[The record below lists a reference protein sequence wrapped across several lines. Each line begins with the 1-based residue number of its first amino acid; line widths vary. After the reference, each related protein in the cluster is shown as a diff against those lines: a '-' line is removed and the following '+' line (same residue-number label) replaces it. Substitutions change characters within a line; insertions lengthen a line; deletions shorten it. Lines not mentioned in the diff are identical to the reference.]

1 MANEVA
7 TPTQSVA
14 SGSRAASA
22 TDYVDGTS
30 TRELAH
36 RRSGEIEVSLLW
48 HPALNRVELYI
59 LDLATDVSM
68 NLDIAPDR
76 ALDAFHHPYAYMAQ
90 SKSPSATSHD

>member
-7 TPTQSVA
+7 TPAQSIA
-14 SGSRAASA
+14 SGSRAAPA
-22 TDYVDGTS
+22 ANDVIDTS

-59 LDLATDVSM
+59 LDLATGVSM
-68 NLDIAPDR
+68 NLDIAPDK
-76 ALDAFHHPYAYMAQ
+76 ALDAFHHPYAYIARI
-90 SKSPSATSHD
+90 D